1 MVNVEFRDPAA
12 GTKHHDQMI
21 LEKKGFHFP
30 VPGNHPSSRKTG
42 PEFKAES

>member
-1 MVNVEFRDPAA
+1 MINVELRGLAV

-30 VPGNHPSSRKTG
+30 VPGNYPSSRKTG
-42 PEFKAES
+42 PEFKVES